1 MLKRTGKWEWIF
13 QGRIFMHV
21 LKKKKKKNGALW
33 QGLCLNDLPGPGKA
47 PASRPAKGREAGYL
61 RRVLRTASL
70 SAPTAKWDSLI
81 IYEGDLC
88 VPRIRPH
95 ASWGGS
101 SSLCLSEFGLR
112 LGFVG
117 LRLGFVCSCFG
128 AFVVSLLARMC
139 ARFVSE
145 WSGTVVN
152 HHFFVYL
159 RWG

>member
-21 LKKKKKKNGALW
+21 LKKNGALW

-112 LGFVG
+112 LGFG
-117 LRLGFVCSCFG
+117 WASFV
-128 AFVVSLLARMC
+128 R
-139 ARFVSE
+139 VSE
-145 WSGTVVN
+145 RLLFRCWLGCAPDSLASDPGQ
-152 HHFFVYL
+152 L
-159 RWG
+159 RITISLFIYVGAKFL